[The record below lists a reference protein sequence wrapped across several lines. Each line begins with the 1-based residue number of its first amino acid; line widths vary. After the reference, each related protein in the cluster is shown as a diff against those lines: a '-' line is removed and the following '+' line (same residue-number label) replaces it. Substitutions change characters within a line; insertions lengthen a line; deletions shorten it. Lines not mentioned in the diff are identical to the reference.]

1 MSWIHLDDWVGLVLW
16 LLENDTLRGPVNLT
30 APQPVRNR
38 QFARA
43 LGRAMGRPSLLPV
56 PAFALRL
63 MLGELADT
71 ALLSGQRVLPA
82 AALAA
87 GFSFRYP
94 DVDSALRAIYTR

>member
-1 MSWIHLDDWVGLVLW
+1 
-16 LLENDTLRGPVNLT
+16 
-30 APQPVRNR
+30 
-38 QFARA
+38 
-43 LGRAMGRPSLLPV
+43 MGRPSLLPV